1 MSAKIK
7 LLSFI
12 GILFTFAIL
21 LVTAVSFFNFKST
34 SVSGYTHSLERQS
47 FLISNALDEKMQRYF
62 DSLNLMSA
70 GLSIDD
76 QGNIDVESVTK
87 TLKTIEK
94 DLGVLASYVGLKSGI
109 TYLPKGE
116 IPNFNAKSLGRE
128 WYKRIFAGESN
139 IITTPYTSSTGNLV
153 MALAVPVI
161 RSGKVVATLSA
172 NLPVDSIT
180 QFIKHLSHDNQL
192 FVSRSD
198 GFILAA
204 KYPDYI
210 GKNLFEIRPSF
221 RGYKDKTGSSHS
233 YQFESHEY
241 FVVNAIAQSL
251 GWSVWAWDTSDNINA
266 ASNDN
271 LVQSASIAIIL
282 VLVSLAVVYL
292 LITKLMYVP
301 IGGEPKEIEDLVH
314 KVANGDLSSQHAT
327 TGNESGVYAAT
338 LYMTSNLRSIIQN
351 INHAAEELNTS
362 SVQMSSSAKEVNM
375 SSEQQMMQL
384 EQASTAMNE
393 MTVTVDEVARNALQ
407 ASSAAQEAND
417 YSDRGIA
424 VVTEMNQNI
433 NKLVQ
438 GIEKVVIVTN
448 KLEHETQSIGRIL
461 EVING
466 ISEQT
471 NLLALNAAIEAAR
484 AGEHGRG
491 FAVVADEVRNLANR
505 TKEST
510 SEIQEMITNLQVEA
524 KQSVELM
531 EVNVHDAQ
539 STSEKSDSANDALQA
554 IRDSVSV
561 ILDMNNQIATAAEE
575 QTHVAAEIN
584 VNVVEINDIA
594 KSTFDRSKNNT
605 RMAMQLTDIAS
616 SLNQSV
622 DSFKL

>member
-70 GLSIDD
+70 SLSIDD

-87 TLKTIEK
+87 TLKTIEN

-128 WYKRIFAGESN
+128 WYERIFAGERN

-161 RSGKVVATLSA
+161 RSDKVVATLSV
-172 NLPVDSIT
+172 NLPVDGIT
-180 QFIKHLSHDNQL
+180 QFIEHLSHDNQL

-210 GKNLFEIRPSF
+210 GKNLFEMHPSYKE
-221 RGYKDKTGSSHS
+221 YKDKTGSSHS
-233 YQFESHEY
+233 YQFEGQDY
-241 FVVNAIAQSL
+241 FVVNAVAQSL
-251 GWSVWAWDTSDNINA
+251 GWSIWAWDTSSNINA

-271 LVQSASIAIIL
+271 LVQSTSIAIIL
-282 VLVSLAVVYL
+282 VLISLVVVYL

-314 KVANGDLSSQHAT
+314 KVANGDLSLQHTT
-327 TGNESGVYAAT
+327 TGTESGVYAAT

-362 SVQMSSSAKEVNM
+362 SVKMSSSAKEVNL

-384 EQASTAMNE
+384 EQASTAMNQ

-417 YSDRGIA
+417 YSDRGIS

-438 GIEKVVIVTN
+438 GIEKVVVVTN
-448 KLEHETQSIGRIL
+448 KLEQETQSIGHIL
-461 EVING
+461 EVISS

-510 SEIQEMITNLQVEA
+510 SEIQEMITKLQVEA

-605 RMAMQLTDIAS
+605 RMANQLTDIAS

>member
-76 QGNIDVESVTK
+76 QGNIEVESVTK

-128 WYKRIFAGESN
+128 WYKRIFAGERN

-161 RSGKVVATLSA
+161 RSDKVVATLSV
-172 NLPVDSIT
+172 NLPVDGIT
-180 QFIKHLSHDNQL
+180 QFIEHLSHDNQL
-192 FVSRSD
+192 FVSRTD

-210 GKNLFEIRPSF
+210 GKNLFEMRPS
-221 RGYKDKTGSSHS
+221 YKKYQDKTGSSHS
-233 YQFESHEY
+233 YQFEGQDY
-241 FVVNAIAQSL
+241 FVVNAVAQSL
-251 GWSVWAWDTSDNINA
+251 GWSVWAWDTSGNINA

-282 VLVSLAVVYL
+282 VLISLVVVYL
-292 LITKLMYVP
+292 LITKLIYVP

-314 KVANGDLSSQHAT
+314 KVANGDLSLQHAT

-362 SVQMSSSAKEVNM
+362 SVQMSSSAKEVNL

-384 EQASTAMNE
+384 EQASTAMNQ

-417 YSDRGIA
+417 YSDRGIS

-438 GIEKVVIVTN
+438 GIEKVVVVTN
-448 KLEHETQSIGRIL
+448 KLEQETQSIGHIL
-461 EVING
+461 EVISS

-510 SEIQEMITNLQVEA
+510 SEIQEMITKLQVEA

-531 EVNVHDAQ
+531 EVNVHDAR

-554 IRDSVSV
+554 IRDSVSI